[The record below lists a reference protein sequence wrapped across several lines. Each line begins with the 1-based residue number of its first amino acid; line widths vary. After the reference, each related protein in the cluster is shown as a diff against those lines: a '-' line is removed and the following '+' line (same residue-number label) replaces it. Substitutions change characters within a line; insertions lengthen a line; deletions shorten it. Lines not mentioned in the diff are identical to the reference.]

1 MATESR
7 VTDDRDVTASKW
19 RAPHIVRLDGFEGPL
34 GLLLHLI
41 ERRELDVTTISL
53 ALVADQY
60 LACIRTAEGIDP
72 DVLVEFIVVGA
83 KLLLI
88 KSVAL
93 LPAPDVS
100 DLVAPDEVEDPT
112 DLTERLR
119 LYEAYRGVAIELR
132 EREECDL
139 HSFARS
145 VPPPT
150 QPTTLAPGVH
160 KAGDLTV
167 ALRRV
172 LDRVLKTIP
181 EQEIPRTEISVPD
194 QMAYL
199 RRQVSGGAR
208 SSLFKLLRGGSP
220 SLVVATFLAVLE
232 LLRLGEIQ
240 AEQSE
245 RFDDI
250 TLYAVASL
258 FPDDRTSPSM

>member
-1 MATESR
+1 MADRPR
-7 VTDDRDVTASKW
+7 VTEDVDTVASKW
-19 RAPHIVRLDGFEGPL
+19 RAPYVVRLDGFEGPL

-72 DVLVEFIVVGA
+72 DLLVEFIDVGA

-93 LPAPDVS
+93 LPAPEIAGKFAQAEID
-100 DLVAPDEVEDPT
+100 DPT

-119 LYEAYRGVAIELR
+119 LYEAVRGVADDLR
-132 EREECDL
+132 VREESDL

-150 QPTTLAPGVH
+150 PPATLAPGMH
-160 KAGDLTV
+160 APGDLTV

-172 LDRVLKTIP
+172 LERILRTVP
-181 EQEIPRTEISVPD
+181 EQEIPRSEISVPD
-194 QMAYL
+194 RIQYL
-199 RRQVSGGAR
+199 RRELSSGAR
-208 SSLFKLLRGGSP
+208 SSFFGLLRGGSRA
-220 SLVVATFLAVLE
+220 LVVATFLAVLE
-232 LLRLGEIQ
+232 LLRLGELR

-245 RFDDI
+245 RFDDV
-250 TLYAVASL
+250 TLSAA
-258 FPDDRTSPSM
+258 TSMHSSNETGPSV